1 MKKIVPKNF
10 SLSNLAL
17 KWILSH
23 KEITVVIPGAVNQK
37 QVEQNTNV
45 SEMDEISHLFPKIK
59 SIYDKYI
66 KKDVHH
72 LW

>member
-1 MKKIVPKNF
+1 M
-10 SLSNLAL
+10 
-17 KWILSH
+17 
-23 KEITVVIPGAVNQK
+23 VIPGAVNQK

-45 SEMDEISHLFPKIK
+45 SEMDEIIHLFPKIK